1 MSEMMKAV
9 VLQQLGGA
17 EHLVYQDV
25 PRPELTPGHVLVKVG
40 ACGVGY
46 RDIIERRGDM
56 PLMRPPIIQGHE
68 FSGEVVAVG
77 PGVARWQVG
86 DRVLNLYFTTCGVC
100 PDCVGGDERRC
111 RGIAEMFGLT
121 VNGGYA
127 EYVLAHER
135 ALERLLPG
143 IDHDVAATLYS
154 AIGVGF
160 NNTAN
165 ATGVHV
171 GERVLITGASGGVGS
186 AALQTAMLLGATVWA
201 VTSSRDKADALRAL
215 GADHVV
221 VNTAGDFHKE
231 VMAATGGEGVDA
243 AIDCVGTPTMNGCL
257 RSLRAFGR
265 VVVVGNVDARRLE
278 LNLGY
283 VLQRSLT
290 IIGSDNV
297 TRAALRQAMAL
308 VQAGR
313 LKPTI
318 HARLP
323 LARAADAHRLLE
335 QRGAT
340 GRLVLIP

>member
-1 MSEMMKAV
+1 MKGSMKAV
-9 VLQQLGGA
+9 VLQQLGDP
-17 EHLVYQDV
+17 EHLVFQEV
-25 PRPELTPGHVLVKVG
+25 PTPEVTPGHVLVKVG

-46 RDIIERRGDM
+46 RDVIERRGDM
-56 PLMRPPIIQGHE
+56 PLLRPPIIQGHE
-68 FSGEVVAVG
+68 FAGEVVAIG
-77 PGVARWQVG
+77 AGVARWQVG
-86 DRVLNLYFTTCGVC
+86 DRVLNLYFATCGIC
-100 PDCVGGDERRC
+100 PHCLGGDERRC
-111 RGIAEMFGLT
+111 GRITEVFGLT

-143 IDHDVAATLYS
+143 IPYDAAATLYS

-160 NNTAN
+160 NNAAN
-165 ATGVHV
+165 AAGIRV
-171 GERVLITGASGGVGS
+171 GERALVTGASGGVGS
-186 AALQTAMLLGATVWA
+186 AALQTAKLLGATVWA
-201 VTSSRDKADALRAL
+201 VTSSGDKADALRAL

-221 VNTAGDFHKE
+221 VNGAGDFHKQ
-231 VMAATGGEGVDA
+231 VMAETNGEGVDV

-257 RSLRAFGR
+257 RSLRPYGR

-297 TRAALRQAMAL
+297 TRAALRQAMEL

-323 LARAADAHRLLE
+323 LAQAADAHWLLE
-335 QRGAT
+335 RRGAT